1 MSAVG
6 QSQPMTLADWLAWQ
20 EGLHDRRIDL
30 GLERIRAV
38 AERLAPLPPAPRVIT
53 VGGTNG
59 KGSAVALLEA
69 ILRAAGYRVGCY
81 TSPYLQRFTE
91 QIRVDGAEVGE
102 AVLCEAFQRV
112 EATRGEVALT
122 AFEFTTLAVLDL
134 FHRSALDVA
143 ILEVGLG
150 GRLDAVNVV
159 DGDASLITTVDLDH
173 QDWLGPDRESIGWHK
188 AGIFRPGR
196 VAVCADPGPP
206 RRLLEHADAIGA
218 RLSLRDRD
226 FGFTPVDEARWVWW
240 GADIRLEL
248 PRPALPGEH
257 QLANAAGVLALLHA
271 LAPDLPVNEA
281 AIRQGLAGA
290 RLIGRLQIFPGPVQW
305 WLDVAHNRQAIAA
318 LAEALAASPVAGRTL
333 AVVAM
338 RGDKDATALAA
349 LAGLV
354 DVWYPASL
362 PGARGREAASL
373 VELIGDW
380 PGAVRPRAHPDV
392 LAACEAAAGDARQGD
407 RIVVFGSFVTVATV
421 LEADP
426 MRHWNHG

>member
-1 MSAVG
+1 MNAA
-6 QSQPMTLADWLAWQ
+6 PLARPTTLAGWLAWQ
-20 EGLHDRRIDL
+20 ERLHHRTMDFGLARI
-30 GLERIRAV
+30 GEV
-38 AERLAPLPPAPRVIT
+38 AGRLAPWPPARRVIT

-69 ILRAAGYRVGCY
+69 ILRAAGYRVGAY
-81 TSPYLQRFTE
+81 TSPQLQRFTD
-91 QIRVDGAEVGE
+91 QIRIHGME
-102 AVLCEAFQRV
+102 ATDHALCESFQRV
-112 EATRGEVALT
+112 EAARGGVPLT

-134 FHRSALDVA
+134 FHHAALDVA
-143 ILEVGLG
+143 LLEVGLG

>member
-20 EGLHDRRIDL
+20 EGLHDRPIDL

-38 AERLAPLPPAPRVIT
+38 AGRLAPLPPAPRVIT

-91 QIRVDGAEVGE
+91 QIRVDCAEVSEG
-102 AVLCEAFQRV
+102 ALCEAFQRV

-159 DGDASLITTVDLDH
+159 DGDAALITTVDLDH
-173 QDWLGPDRESIGWHK
+173 HDWLGPDRESIGWHK
-188 AGIFRPGR
+188 AGILRRDRP
-196 VAVCADPGPP
+196 AVCADPDPP
-206 RRLLEHADAIGA
+206 RRLLEYAAASGA
-218 RLSLRDRD
+218 RLWLRGRD
-226 FGFTPVDEARWVWW
+226 FAFSALDGQRWIWHCA
-240 GADIRLEL
+240 GIRRTL
-248 PRPALPGEH
+248 PCPALSGEH

-271 LAPDLPVNEA
+271 MRARLPVGEEA
-281 AIRQGLAGA
+281 IAEGLRTACTVGRQQV
-290 RLIGRLQIFPGPVQW
+290 LQGPVQW

-318 LAEALAASPVAGRTL
+318 LASTLAATPCAGRTR

-338 RGDKDATALAA
+338 RADKDATALQA
-349 LAGLV
+349 LAALV
-354 DVWYPASL
+354 DVWYPAGF
-362 PGARGREAASL
+362 PGPRGREAG
-373 VELIGDW
+373 ELAGLISAW
-380 PGAVRPRAHPDV
+380 SGAARPVTYPDV
-392 LAACEAAAGDARQGD
+392 ATACEAAAGDAGKGD
-407 RIVVFGSFVTVATV
+407 RIVVFGSFVTVAAV
-421 LEADP
+421 LAANP